1 MDFQPYEI
9 TRQPNTSGNSSLAVA
24 GLTLSIIGLVFSFVP
39 FFGTICPSIA
49 VTLALLSRGGN
60 MKTQG
65 KNRVALIV
73 GVLGILIA
81 IATTVAV
88 IYYLFANFDQNAFM
102 EYFNNTVSNSGTYM

>member
-1 MDFQPYEI
+1 
-9 TRQPNTSGNSSLAVA
+9 
-24 GLTLSIIGLVFSFVP
+24 
-39 FFGTICPSIA
+39 
-49 VTLALLSRGGN
+49 